1 VTAPLLLRGRRG
13 CAWTEVPPHA
23 RAQSPLC
30 AQLGCK
36 RALGG
41 LEACA
46 GGARALCTSGRGAER
61 WSSITVTPSGAGVCR
76 VPNLMYRTL
85 PYLPYPTLPWRAQGD
100 HLRGARQRP
109 GGGADGARALHGR
122 RGGPGRRRRA
132 AQARAGRRR
141 RLAAAEPAGAAAAGR
156 GAGTRAAG
164 RRWLAGCAG
173 VCRAAVPLPGA
184 RAAAV
189 ARAAQPAAHRQPL
202 ARSHW
207 PRRAPP
213 HMPASRGPATEPPP
227 ACALVADD
235 GGGRSRA
242 ELCFQRCFDA
252 ALQAVR
258 PRRADRATRPARR
271 CAYLAPWWPPPA
283 AGAGDAGATG
293 WAAAP
298 SAGAG
303 GGDRLTRE
311 LQHVTGLVHQALGDG
326 HAGFRRAPAAP
337 EGHGAWGA
345 CQVPKTA
352 HAFRRPTAM
361 AQRDSCQ
368 DSGTVL

>member
-1 VTAPLLLRGRRG
+1 VEALMVLARYTVAVEDPGDASAPLK
-13 CAWTEVPPHA
+13 P
-23 RAQSPLC
+23 
-30 AQLGCK
+30 
-36 RALGG
+36 AL
-41 LEACA
+41 A
-46 GGARALCTSGRGAER
+46 GGAAWLPPSLPVRPRLGAVPAPAR
-61 WSSITVTPSGAGVCR
+61 LGAAGSPAAQAFAAR
-76 VPNLMYRTL
+76 LYRFL
-85 PYLPYPTLPWRAQGD
+85 
-100 HLRGARQRP
+100 
-109 GGGADGARALHGR
+109 ARALQQW
-122 RGGPGRRRRA
+122 PE
-132 AQARAGRRR
+132 Q
-141 RLAAAEPAGAAAAGR
+141 
-156 GAGTRAAG
+156 
-164 RRWLAGCAG
+164 
-173 VCRAAVPLPGA
+173 
-184 RAAAV
+184 
-189 ARAAQPAAHRQPL
+189 
-202 ARSHW
+202 RSLRPIVSLW
-207 PRRAPP
+207 RAPP
-213 HMPASRGPATEPPP
+213 GPDARPHTCRHRGALPRSLPLPAPWWPPPP
-227 ACALVADD
+227 A
-235 GGGRSRA
+235 RA
-242 ELCFQRCFDA
+242 HDTRLCLQRISDA
-252 ALQAVR
+252 APQAGR
-258 PRRADRATRPARR
+258 PRRADRTVRPASR